1 MDFRIK
7 LRSDME
13 ESMITLGKVMFVIG
27 VLGMILCGVTLCLL
41 PRLFE
46 KQRKELLKELE
57 K

>member
-1 MDFRIK
+1 MDFKIK

-27 VLGMILCGVTLCLL
+27 ILGMILCGVTLCLL